1 MRENSSAAR
10 IGAPVDDNYPPDRTS
25 LRKIAGG
32 LAELMRCR
40 RGQEIYCQ
48 EGAAPHWY
56 RLVSGAA
63 RRFSVRLDGRRQIVD
78 LLVPDDTFGFGVRGR
93 HRFTV
98 EAVSEG
104 RVVASYSRAR
114 LVIEGHLIAADR
126 APIGRVEREN
136 DRPANSLRVRL

>member
-1 MRENSSAAR
+1 MRENSSALRVA
-10 IGAPVDDNYPPDRTS
+10 APIEQRHSPSRTS
-25 LRKIAGG
+25 LREIGDG
-32 LAELMRCR
+32 LAVPMRCR

-48 EGAAPHWY
+48 DGAAANWY

-104 RVVASYSRAR
+104 TVVASYSRAR